1 MFWQPTS
8 AATLPPDGHRRTSDR
23 VRCRGGRG
31 RLAHDGLA
39 RAQRQG
45 PGRCAHAC
53 ARDRRGQ
60 ADRLPRE
67 PDRAEPALG
76 PHRHPRPRPADDRHR
91 RPSQRGARPR
101 LLHPPRRRGRRGGRR
116 ARARAPPPPAAAA
129 GRRPPPPP
137 ARAPPPPPPPPLRQV
152 AALRDLPVDGGIVVD
167 PNANDPSLALFD
179 ALGLPL
185 VTVERDP
192 ARPGADWFVASDNA
206 ANTRTVLDHLAAH
219 GARRIALLA
228 PETTAAWVSETRE
241 TYAAWTAEHDREPI
255 IVSVAHERLEGSAYT
270 STAELLDRPDRPD
283 AVYAVSEPYATGAL
297 RAARERGLG
306 VPDALLLVAGVD
318 SHEASA
324 GDPPITALDLHP
336 DEQAANAVELLV
348 ARVGGRPADVPR
360 MVPGTLCVR
369 RSSARDAAA

>member
-1 MFWQPTS
+1 MFWQPAP
-8 AATLPPDGHRRTSDR
+8 AATLPRDGHRRTSDR
-23 VRCRGGRG
+23 ARCRGGRG
-31 RLAHDGLA
+31 RLADDGLA

-45 PGRCAHAC
+45 PGRCADAG

-67 PDRAEPALG
+67 PDRTEPALR
-76 PHRHPRPRPADDRHR
+76 PHRHPRPRPADDRQR

-116 ARARAPPPPAAAA
+116 ARARAPPPPPAAA
-129 GRRPPPPP
+129 GRPT
-137 ARAPPPPPPPPLRQV
+137 APPPPPPRGQV
-152 AALRDLPVDGGIVVD
+152 ADLRALRVDGGIVVD

-179 ALGLPL
+179 ALGLPV

-297 RAARERGLG
+297 RAARERGLR
-306 VPDALLLVAGVD
+306 VPDDLLLVAGVD
-318 SHEASA
+318 SHGAA
-324 GDPPITALDLHP
+324 AAAPPITALDLHP

-369 RSSARDAAA
+369 RSSARGAAA